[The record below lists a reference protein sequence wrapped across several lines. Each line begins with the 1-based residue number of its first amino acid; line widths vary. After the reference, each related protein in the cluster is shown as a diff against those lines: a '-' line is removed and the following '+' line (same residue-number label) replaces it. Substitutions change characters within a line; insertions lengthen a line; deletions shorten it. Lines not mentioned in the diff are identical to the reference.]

1 MSTIFKSGMT
11 KIRNLEKLSFV
22 KIVANMSGNMLG
34 TTEMTLIIKILGPAE
49 RTAIMKL
56 QGNNTGCMP
65 VLLEKG

>member
-1 MSTIFKSGMT
+1 
-11 KIRNLEKLSFV
+11 
-22 KIVANMSGNMLG
+22 MSGNMLG
-34 TTEMTLIIKILGPAE
+34 TTEMTLIIKILGTTE